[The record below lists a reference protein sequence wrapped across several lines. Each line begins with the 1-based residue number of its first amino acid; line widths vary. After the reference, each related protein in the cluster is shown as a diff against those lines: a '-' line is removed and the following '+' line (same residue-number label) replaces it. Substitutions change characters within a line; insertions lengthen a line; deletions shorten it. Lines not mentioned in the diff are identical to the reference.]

1 MGMILIAIGL
11 SYTRK
16 TAARVAAFALLS
28 SASLF
33 AEATPTTSGRV
44 LYESKCARCHGADAK
59 GGERG
64 PAITTRIGSHNDQEI
79 AALVR
84 TGLPGRGMPPNQV
97 SQSEMPVLTRFL
109 RTLQPGPG
117 ERPIVRETVSLG
129 NGAML
134 SGEVLNHGFDDLQ
147 LRTDDGRVH
156 LLRRAG
162 EGYRE
167 VTSETGWAGYN
178 GDPGGNRYTTL
189 AQIKPENVKQL
200 GPKWV
205 FSLPNTGRL
214 QVTPVVA
221 DGVMY
226 VTSANECY
234 ALDAGSGRQIWHYKR
249 APTEGLLVTA
259 GGINR
264 GAAVAGERVFMEAE
278 DAHLL
283 ALNRFSGRL
292 IWEAQIADW
301 HENYFSC
308 SAPLVAGD
316 VVVAGVSGGEHG
328 APGYVVAFDQTSGK
342 ELWRFRT
349 VPKRGEPG
357 SETWDGKDIDHG
369 GAPTWFTGTYDPQM
383 ETVFWPVGN
392 PGAEYNGDNRKGDN
406 LYSDSILAL
415 DAHTGKL
422 KWHFQ
427 FTPHDVWDYDSTE
440 TPVLVDAQWQG
451 QARKLLLHADRNG
464 FFYLFDRTD
473 GKLLLAKR
481 FASNLTWATGLTPE
495 GRPIRN
501 PAAELTAAGTK
512 VCPSQAGATNWFS
525 PSFSPQT
532 GLYYIQGFEMCSVYT
547 KGDAGEW
554 TPGKSYLGGAERMVP
569 GDGPPVREL
578 KAIDIQTG
586 EVVWTVPQ
594 PGPAESW
601 GGTLTTA
608 TGLVFFGEENGAFMA
623 VGAASGGKPL
633 WSFATNQLWK
643 ASPMTYTFDG
653 KQYIAV
659 AAGSNIISF
668 GLLE

>member
-1 MGMILIAIGL
+1 MAMVLIA
-11 SYTRK
+11 
-16 TAARVAAFALLS
+16 VF
-28 SASLF
+28 ASLLVQ
-33 AEATPTTSGRV
+33 APPPAGRA
-44 LYESKCARCHGADAK
+44 LYESRCARCHGADGK

-64 PAITTRIGSHNDQEI
+64 PAITTRLGSHNDEEI

-84 TGLPGRGMPPNQV
+84 AGLPGRGMPPNQV
-97 SQSEMPVLTRFL
+97 SQTEMPALTRFL
-109 RTLQPGPG
+109 RTLQPGPD
-117 ERPIVRETVSLG
+117 ERVIVRDTVSLT
-129 NGAML
+129 NGAVL
-134 SGEVLNHGFDDLQ
+134 SGEVLNRGFDDLQ
-147 LRTDDGRVH
+147 MRTDDGRVH

-167 VTSETGWAGYN
+167 VTSQTDWRGYN
-178 GDPGGNRYTTL
+178 GEAGGNRYTTL
-189 AQIKPENVKQL
+189 AQITPENVKQL
-200 GPKWV
+200 AVKWV
-205 FSLPNTGRL
+205 FPLPNTGRL
-214 QVTPVVA
+214 QVTPAVA
-221 DGVMY
+221 DGIMY

-249 APTEGLLVTA
+249 PPTKGLLVGA
-259 GGINR
+259 GGVNR
-264 GAAVAGERVFMEAE
+264 GAAVAGDRVFMEAE
-278 DAHLL
+278 DAHVL
-283 ALNRFSGRL
+283 ALNRFNGTL

-301 HENYFSC
+301 HQNYFSS

-369 GAPTWFTGTYDPQM
+369 GSPTWFTGTYDPQM

-422 KWHFQ
+422 KWYFQ

-451 QARKLLLHADRNG
+451 QMRKLLLHADRNG

-481 FASNLTWATGLTPE
+481 FARNLTWATGLTTE

-501 PAAELTAAGTK
+501 PDAEPTAAGTK
-512 VCPSQAGATNWFS
+512 VCPAQAGATNWFS
-525 PSFSPQT
+525 PSFSPLT
-532 GLYYIQGFEMCSVYT
+532 GLYYIQGFEQCSVYT
-547 KGDAGEW
+547 KRDAGVWAE
-554 TPGKSYLGGAERMVP
+554 GKSYLGGAERMVP

-586 EVVWTVPQ
+586 NVVWTVPQ
-594 PGPAESW
+594 PGPSESW

-623 VGAASGGKPL
+623 VGATGGGKPL
-633 WSFATNQLWK
+633 WSFPTNQLWK

>member
-1 MGMILIAIGL
+1 MGMVLIAAVL
-11 SYTRK
+11 C
-16 TAARVAAFALLS
+16 

-33 AEATPTTSGRV
+33 AQAATTPTGRM
-44 LYESKCARCHGADAK
+44 LYESRCARCHGADGK
-59 GGERG
+59 GGDRG
-64 PAITTRIGSHNDQEI
+64 PAITTRLGAHDDTEI

-84 TGLPGRGMPPNQV
+84 TGLPGRGMPPNQI
-97 SQSEMPVLTRFL
+97 SPREMPVLTRFL

-117 ERPIVRETVSLG
+117 ERLIVHDSVLLP
-129 NGAML
+129 NGATL
-134 SGEVLNHGFDDLQ
+134 SGEVLNRGFDDLQ
-147 LRTDDGRVH
+147 MRTVDGRVH
-156 LLRRAG
+156 LLRNAG
-162 EGYRE
+162 DVFRV
-167 VTSETGWAGYN
+167 VTSETDWPGYN
-178 GDPGGNRYTTL
+178 GDPGGNRYTKL
-189 AQIKPENVKQL
+189 AQIDPGNVKRL
-200 GPKWV
+200 GAKWV
-205 FSLPNTGRL
+205 FSLPNTSRL

-221 DGVMY
+221 DGIMY

-234 ALDAGSGRQIWHYKR
+234 ALDAGSGREIWHYKR
-249 APTEGLLVTA
+249 PATKGLLVGA
-259 GGINR
+259 GGVNR
-264 GAAVAGERVFMEAE
+264 GAAVAGDRVFMESE

-283 ALNRFSGRL
+283 ALDRFSGTL

-301 HENYFSC
+301 RQNYFSS
-308 SAPLVAGD
+308 SAPLVARD

-328 APGYVVAFDQTSGK
+328 APGYIVAFDQMSGK
-342 ELWRFRT
+342 ERWRFRT

-357 SETWDGKDIDHG
+357 AETWGGKDIDHG
-369 GAPTWFTGTYDPQM
+369 GAPTWFTGTLRS
-383 ETVFWPVGN
+383 G
-392 PGAEYNGDNRKGDN
+392 NGDRVLAGGQSGRGTGTATIRKGDN

-415 DAHTGKL
+415 DEHTGKL
-422 KWHFQ
+422 KWYFQ

-451 QARKLLLHADRNG
+451 QMRKLLLHADRNG
-464 FFYLFDRTD
+464 FFYVFDRTD

-481 FASNLTWATGLTPE
+481 FARNLTWTTGLTAE

-501 PAAELTAAGTK
+501 PAAEPSAAGTK
-512 VCPSQAGATNWFS
+512 VCPAKAGATNWFS
-525 PSFSPQT
+525 PSFSPVT
-532 GLYYIQGFEMCSVYT
+532 GLYYIQTFEQCSVYT
-547 KGDAGEW
+547 KDDAGEW
-554 TPGKSYLGGAERMVP
+554 ARGEAYLGGAERMVP

-586 EVVWTVPQ
+586 NVVWTVPQ
-594 PGPAESW
+594 PGPSQSW

-623 VGAASGGKPL
+623 VDAKSGGKPL
-633 WSFATNQLWK
+633 WSFPTNQLWK